1 MTPFTTRD
9 VQGGTAGLEMIP
21 QEQPGHGKTSG
32 VVAQDVAAASTRTP
46 RGCGSGGGLKSNFHF
61 NKGSC
66 GVFFFYYFFTHLH
79 LNHPCFITQCPSE
92 RGAPGPAELRGST
105 GGVLQ
110 PLLTLGGG

>member
-1 MTPFTTRD
+1 MTPLTTRD
-9 VQGGTAGLEMIP
+9 VPGGTAGLEMIP

-66 GVFFFYYFFTHLH
+66 GVFFFLLFFHSFAFKSPVFHNPVSL
-79 LNHPCFITQCPSE
+79 
-92 RGAPGPAELRGST
+92 
-105 GGVLQ
+105 
-110 PLLTLGGG
+110 